1 MPTAARVATTNMT
14 TSTGRPA
21 AGAEFHLSAAAG
33 WAGRETKMR
42 KGVTVGYEGT
52 TPARRP
58 TEDRAQERYEQVVR
72 EAVSP
77 SIAGGRHSAKGIV
90 GDVFVMGFTHVEFL
104 PVTKHPFDGS
114 WEYQTWATRHQR
126 AGTVRRMT
134 SCISSAHCTRQASAS
149 SSTGGPPTFLPTATG
164 WRASTARI
172 STSTRIRGS
181 GSIPSGARA
190 SSPTVAFGI
199 GGGGIAKR
207 ILEHQFPER
216 ERSSA
221 DEMSHQ

>member
-1 MPTAARVATTNMT
+1 MDATVFKHGHDRVRGPAVVPSWGHDVRRNADDRDQSRAGRVARRA
-14 TSTGRPA
+14 STRAPGPLPLQH
-21 AGAEFHLSAAAG
+21 HL
-33 WAGRETKMR
+33 TDMR
-42 KGVTVGYEGT
+42 
-52 TPARRP
+52 
-58 TEDRAQERYEQVVR
+58 
-72 EAVSP
+72 
-77 SIAGGRHSAKGIV
+77 
-90 GDVFVMGFTHVEFL
+90 FTHVEFL

-114 WEYQTWATRHQR
+114 WGYQTWATRHQR

-149 SSTGGPPTFLPTATG
+149 SSTGGPPTFLPTRTG
-164 WRASTARI
+164 WRTSTARI

-190 SSPTVAFGI
+190 SSPAVAFGI